1 MSTAMVTQQPQP
13 AEQPVNIW
21 NEAQYLVCNLTVELK
36 VPNFAV
42 RDLLRL
48 ERGSVVDTQ
57 CKQAANLPLNVN
69 GQMVAWAEFELLGD
83 RLAIRLME
91 LA

>member
-13 AEQPVNIW
+13 EEQPVNIW
-21 NEAQYLVCNLTVELK
+21 NEAQYLVCDLTVELQ

-48 ERGSVVDTQ
+48 DRGSVVNTQ

>member
-13 AEQPVNIW
+13 TEPTVNVW
-21 NEAQYLVCNLTVELK
+21 SEAQYLICDLTVELQ
-36 VPNFAV
+36 VPQFAV

-48 ERGSVVDTQ
+48 ERGSIVDTH
-57 CKQAANLPLNVN
+57 CKQAANLPLKVN

-91 LA
+91 LV

>member
-13 AEQPVNIW
+13 EEQPVNIW
-21 NEAQYLVCNLTVELK
+21 NEAQYLICDLTVELQ
-36 VPNFAV
+36 VPSFAV

-48 ERGSVVDTQ
+48 DRGSVVNTQ
-57 CKQAANLPLNVN
+57 CKQAANLPLIVN

>member
-13 AEQPVNIW
+13 AEQPADTW
-21 NEAQYLVCNLTVELK
+21 NEAQYLVCDLTVELR

-48 ERGSVVDTQ
+48 ERGSVVDSH

-69 GQMVAWAEFELLGD
+69 SQLVAWAEFELLGD

-91 LA
+91 LV